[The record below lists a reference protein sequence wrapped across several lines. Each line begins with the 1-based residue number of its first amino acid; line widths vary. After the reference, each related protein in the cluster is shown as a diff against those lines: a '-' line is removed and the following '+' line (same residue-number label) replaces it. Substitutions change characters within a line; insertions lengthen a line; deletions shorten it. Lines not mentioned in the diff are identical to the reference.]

1 MWPRIVPGQLDL
13 PWLVLAVLA
22 MREPVVHIELKPCRR
37 EEVQRGGRDE
47 SVAGQEPAAHG
58 ARVRGQQDVV
68 SWHNRSLH
76 SKVAPEAAARPT
88 HLRHLPDVH
97 ATLHPPHA

>member
-58 ARVRGQQDVV
+58 PRVRSQQDVV
-68 SWHNRSLH
+68 SWHNRCLH
-76 SKVAPEAAARPT
+76 WNVPPQPPPRPP
-88 HLRHLPDVH
+88 HLPL
-97 ATLHPPHA
+97 LHTFNAAL